1 MAARKDN
8 PVLIACQAPS
18 GRITRAQAA
27 NSRGRFGGAHPA
39 PVPVRKPTA
48 KANAKRGA
56 LDENACASAVTS
68 APQPKRRAV
77 LRDVTNVSCAN
88 SYKSYTAVTK
98 PQVPTGSTCYSIL
111 YDF

>member
-39 PVPVRKPTA
+39 PVPVRKLTA

-77 LRDVTNVSCAN
+77 LKDVTNVSCAN